1 MQRPQ
6 PKLISGSDDLSL
18 FEEYFDH
25 FFTRDSV
32 VAVVLEQGQ
41 DLPPFGVYDLTAGG
55 PGIHWPSI
63 LKATHPGMS
72 SRAMVVSC

>member
-1 MQRPQ
+1 MQPPQ
-6 PKLISGSDDLSL
+6 LKLISGSDDLSL

-41 DLPPFGVYDLTAGG
+41 DLLRLACMTSPLEAWHTG
-55 PGIHWPSI
+55 
-63 LKATHPGMS
+63 HPY
-72 SRAMVVSC
+72 

>member
-1 MQRPQ
+1 MQPPQ

-41 DLPPFGVYDLTAGG
+41 DLPSFGV
-55 PGIHWPSI
+55 
-63 LKATHPGMS
+63 
-72 SRAMVVSC
+72 